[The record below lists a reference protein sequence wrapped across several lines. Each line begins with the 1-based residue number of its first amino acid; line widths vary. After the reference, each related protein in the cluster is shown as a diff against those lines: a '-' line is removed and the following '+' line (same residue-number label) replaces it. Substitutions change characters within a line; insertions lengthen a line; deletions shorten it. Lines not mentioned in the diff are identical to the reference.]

1 MSTITLVTRD
11 FHPPTAIQ
19 PEPALTI
26 PAYSLAPSAAA
37 AVTAFYDR
45 RAPRD
50 GEHGDDVRVLVPD
63 ASAIVAMVDAAFW
76 ASLRRQEGRPSL
88 ISLAFVPPEQAG
100 RSLTLATPLLLAP
113 EALANLAPAVERPG
127 VHLGVWRDGG
137 ELRVW
142 GAARSLP
149 ELSFVIE
156 VVEPGLLVLKYRRG
170 PELGKFGNM
179 AVLRADQIHV
189 IDEREGSEWASLTL
203 LDALFAA
210 LLDLEAPPATRDA
223 GTTLLQLAISM
234 REHGRG
240 GTLLVVPAGSVA
252 WRESIVQPVSYAIAP
267 AFTRMSE
274 LLALPPEER
283 GRAGKDDGVGK
294 LVDTIAG
301 LTAVDGAAVIDDR
314 YGVLAFGAKIGRRD
328 GHRAVEQVRVMEP
341 VTADSPVLMAPV
353 QLGGTRHLSAAQFA
367 HDQRDALALVASQ
380 DGRFT
385 VFVWSNSEQ
394 MVHAHRIEALLF

>member
-11 FHPPTAIQ
+11 PHPSTSTR
-19 PEPALTI
+19 PAHTVTI
-26 PAYSLAPSAAA
+26 PAYSLAPSAAET
-37 AVTAFYDR
+37 VSAFYARHAPPGGGHDDDA
-45 RAPRD
+45 RA
-50 GEHGDDVRVLVPD
+50 LSPD

-76 ASLRRQEGRPSL
+76 VSLRRQEGRPSL
-88 ISLAFVPPEQAG
+88 ISLAFVPPERAG
-100 RSLTLATPLLLAP
+100 RSLRLATSLSIAP
-113 EALANLAPAVERPG
+113 ESLAHLAPAVERPG
-127 VHLGVWRDGG
+127 IHLGVWRDGD

-223 GTTLLQLAISM
+223 GTTLLQLAISI

-252 WRESIVQPVSYAIAP
+252 WREAIVQPGRHAIA
-267 AFTRMSE
+267 AAVTRVSE
-274 LLALPPEER
+274 LLALPPERR
-283 GRAGKDDGVGK
+283 GRDGKDDGVGK

-328 GHRAVEQVRVMEP
+328 GHRAVEQVRGLEP

-353 QLGGTRHLSAAQFA
+353 QLGGTRHLSAAQFV

>member
-1 MSTITLVTRD
+1 VT
-11 FHPPTAIQ
+11 T
-19 PEPALTI
+19 
-26 PAYSLAPSAAA
+26 PAYSLAPSAAET
-37 AVTAFYDR
+37 VSAFYARHAPPGGGHDDDA
-45 RAPRD
+45 RA
-50 GEHGDDVRVLVPD
+50 LIPD

-88 ISLAFVPPEQAG
+88 ISLAFVPPERAG
-100 RSLTLATPLLLAP
+100 RSLRLATSLSIAP
-113 EALANLAPAVERPG
+113 ESLAHLAPAVERPG
-127 VHLGVWRDGG
+127 IHLGVWRDGD

-179 AVLRADQIHV
+179 AVLRADQIQV
-189 IDEREGSEWASLTL
+189 IDERRDYEPACVPV

-210 LLDLEAPPATRDA
+210 LLDHQTAPATRDA

-240 GTLLVVPAGSVA
+240 GTLLVVPADSAA
-252 WRESIVQPVSYAIAP
+252 WRESIVHPVSYAVAP
-267 AFTRMSE
+267 AFTRISE
-274 LLALPPEER
+274 LLSLPVGER
-283 GRAGKDDGVGK
+283 GRAGRDDGMSK
-294 LVDTIAG
+294 LVDTVAG

-341 VTADSPVLMAPV
+341 VTADAPSLMPPV

-385 VFVWSNSEQ
+385 VFVWSASEQ